1 MHRPTTPPARSV
13 PWLIIICGCLIAAL
27 TFGPRSAMG
36 FFQLPMLAEKGW
48 DRTTFGLAM
57 ALQNLFW
64 GLGLPFFGRSPTDM
78 APGACWRRALL
89 YAVGLFMMA
98 QPTARRCCISAAAS
112 WSASGCRGRL
122 VLIVLAAFAR
132 HMPPEKRIDR
142 FGIGT
147 AAGSAGM
154 FIFAP
159 ISQGLIDAMA
169 GRTLMVSWR

>member
-1 MHRPTTPPARSV
+1 MTATAPSPAKSV
-13 PWLIIICGCLIAAL
+13 PWLIIICGCIIAAI

-64 GLGLPFFGRSPTDM
+64 GLGLPFFGAIADRFGT
-78 APGACWRRALL
+78 WRVLAMGGVI
-89 YAVGLFMMA
+89 YAVGLYMMA
-98 QPTARRCCISAAAS
+98 TASSVAALHV
-112 WSASGCRGRL
+112 GGGVL
-122 VLIVLAAFAR
+122 VGLGVAAGSFSIVLAAFAR
-132 HMPPEKRIDR
+132 HTPPEKRSIV

-159 ISQGLIDAMA
+159 ISQGLIDAY
-169 GRTLMVSWR
+169 G